1 MNGKQPII
9 RGLVALLLAVV
20 TLGASAQDTER
31 VRVACVGNSITY
43 GANIDR
49 RLCNG
54 YPAYLQQFLGEGY
67 DVRNFGENGRTMLTT
82 ADYPYVESERYAEAL
97 AFNPDIVVLKLGTN
111 DTKPHNWT
119 SRRAFERD
127 MKALIHSFQALPA
140 HPQVYVC
147 LPVPAYL
154 LKEGI
159 TGSVLTDK
167 VIPSLKKVARRE
179 KLPVIDLHQGLMP
192 YYPALFPDNCHP
204 NAEGAAVMAGIVSQ
218 AISGQEPPVA
228 HDPAQPFPGRVSEWE
243 GGTRYDF
250 VYDGRAAIVVRPAH
264 PAPGNP
270 WIWRPAFFGA
280 FPSVDKALLA
290 RGWHIAYCDL
300 THLYGSPRSVELG
313 TRFWQFMHEECGLAA
328 KVVVEGLSRGGYFA
342 FNWAAANPDKVACL
356 YVDAPVCDLTSW
368 PGRKDQELWNGFLKE
383 WGVADSE
390 VDSTFCGNAMQQL
403 PALAKAGIPII
414 SVCGDSDTVVPFEEN
429 FRPVGDAYRQMG
441 GTVELIV
448 KPGCDHHPH
457 SLDDP
462 TPIVTFIEQHQLR

>member
-1 MNGKQPII
+1 M
-9 RGLVALLLAVV
+9 ALWLV
-20 TLGASAQDTER
+20 TLVCNVSAQDVER
-31 VRVACVGNSITY
+31 IRVACVGNSITY
-43 GANIDR
+43 GAYIDH
-49 RLCNG
+49 RLANG

-82 ADYPYVESERYAEAL
+82 ADYPYVESDRYAEAL
-97 AFNPDIVVLKLGTN
+97 AFNPDIVLLKLGTN
-111 DTKPHNWT
+111 DTKPQNWT

-127 MKALIHSFQALPA
+127 MKSLIRTFQALPA

-147 LPVPAYL
+147 LPVPATL
-154 LKEGI
+154 LTEGI
-159 TGSVLTDK
+159 RGSVLTGK
-167 VIPSLKKVARRE
+167 VIPSLLKVAHRLE
-179 KLPVIDLHQGLMP
+179 LPVIDLQSGLMP

-204 NAEGAAVMAGIVSQ
+204 NAQGAAVMA
-218 AISGQEPPVA
+218 ALISRTLTGQEPPVA

-250 VYDGRAAIVVRPAH
+250 VYDGRAATVVRPEH

-280 FPSVDKALLA
+280 FASLDKALLA

-300 THLYGSPRSVELG
+300 THLYGSPRAVELG

-342 FNWAAANPDKVACL
+342 FSWAAANPDKVASL
-356 YVDAPVCDLTSW
+356 YVDAPVCDITSW
-368 PGRKDQELWNGFLKE
+368 PGRKQPELWNGFLKE

-390 VDSTFCGNAMQQL
+390 VDSTFRGNALYQL

-414 SVCGDSDTVVPFEEN
+414 GVCGDSDVTVPYEEN
-429 FRPVGDAYRQMG
+429 FRPVRDAYEQMG
-441 GTVELIV
+441 GTVETIV

-462 TPIVTFIEQHQLR
+462 TPIIDFIYRHM

>member
-1 MNGKQPII
+1 MALW
-9 RGLVALLLAVV
+9 LVALVSNV
-20 TLGASAQDTER
+20 SAQDMER
-31 VRVACVGNSITY
+31 IRVACVGNSITY
-43 GANIDR
+43 GAYIDH
-49 RLCNG
+49 RLANG

-82 ADYPYVESERYAEAL
+82 ADYPYVECDRYAEAL
-97 AFNPDIVVLKLGTN
+97 AFNPDIVLLKLGTN

-119 SRRAFERD
+119 NRRAFERD
-127 MKALIHSFQALPA
+127 MKSLIHTFQALPA
-140 HPQVYVC
+140 HPQVYIC
-147 LPVPAYL
+147 LPVPATL
-154 LKEGI
+154 LTENINGK
-159 TGSVLTDK
+159 VLTKK
-167 VIPSLKKVARRE
+167 VIPSLQKVAKRE
-179 KLPVIDLHQGLMP
+179 QLPIIDLQSGLMP
-192 YYPALFPDNCHP
+192 YYPDLFPDKCHP
-204 NAEGAAVMAGIVSQ
+204 NAQGAAVMAGIISQ
-218 AISGQEPPVA
+218 TLTGQEPPVV

-250 VYDGRAAIVVRPAH
+250 VYDGRAAIVVRPKN

-280 FPSVDKALLA
+280 FATLDKALLE

-300 THLYGSPRSVELG
+300 THLYGSPRSVQLG

-368 PGRKDQELWNGFLKE
+368 PGRKQPELWNGFLKE
-383 WGVADSE
+383 WGVDDSE
-390 VDSTFCGNAMQQL
+390 VDSSFRGNALQQL

-414 SVCGDSDTVVPFEEN
+414 GVCGDSDTTVPYEEN
-429 FRPVGDAYRQMG
+429 FRPVRDAYEQMG
-441 GTVELIV
+441 GTVKTIV

-462 TPIVTFIEQHQLR
+462 APIIDFIYQYIQ